1 MISLDQ
7 VLLLQQKVESAVAKI
22 AELNQT
28 VAQKEAENAAL
39 RSKCVE
45 LTNALS
51 AKTEQFSSFQSD
63 QSKIEEGILKALER
77 LNAVESTVLSV
88 ATAAVQ
94 ASAQAPAQPTPAK
107 PERKLFANESPAKPT
122 ADSALRVAQPAG
134 AISTGAAQAYT
145 NEEPEPP
152 ISPDMTLEQAMQP
165 TEANNLQQNNAAAPE
180 ESEPAAN
187 PSFEDSGSI
196 DPDITFDDAS
206 PSPDQPDAAQAQF
219 DIF

>member
-1 MISLDQ
+1 MISLEQ

-51 AKTEQFSSFQSD
+51 AKTEQFSTFQSD

-88 ATAAVQ
+88 ANATVQTSQATQQSQVVAQPTQAQPVVAHTEAA
-94 ASAQAPAQPTPAK
+94 AAPAQEVSLPQQEIET
-107 PERKLFANESPAKPT
+107 
-122 ADSALRVAQPAG
+122 
-134 AISTGAAQAYT
+134 
-145 NEEPEPP
+145 EPEPP
-152 ISPDMTLEQAMQP
+152 VSPDMTLEQAMQIP
-165 TEANNLQQNNAAAPE
+165 ESASFAPAEETISEEAAPVD
-180 ESEPAAN
+180 N
-187 PSFEDSGSI
+187 GSI
-196 DPDITFDDAS
+196 DPDITFDDAT
-206 PSPDQPDAAQAQF
+206 PSPDQPNTAQGQF

>member
-22 AELNQT
+22 AELNQA

-88 ATAAVQ
+88 ANAASQVNQAAQMAKPVQTASVQNAAPASNAGTAAQ
-94 ASAQAPAQPTPAK
+94 QEAAPLPH
-107 PERKLFANESPAKPT
+107 ET
-122 ADSALRVAQPAG
+122 AM
-134 AISTGAAQAYT
+134 
-145 NEEPEPP
+145 EEPEPP
-152 ISPDMTLEQAMQP
+152 VSPDMTVEEAQAMS
-165 TEANNLQQNNAAAPE
+165 APE
-180 ESEPAAN
+180 TIGAESQSPVAAEES
-187 PSFEDSGSI
+187 SFSEGSI
-196 DPDITFDDAS
+196 DPDITFDDAA
-206 PSPDQPDAAQAQF
+206 PSPEQPNGSQGQF

>member
-51 AKTEQFSSFQSD
+51 AKTEQFSSFQTD

-88 ATAAVQ
+88 AGAAAANATAA
-94 ASAQAPAQPTPAK
+94 APSQAPQVLPQTQVAAQPTP
-107 PERKLFANESPAKPT
+107 P
-122 ADSALRVAQPAG
+122 QPAPE
-134 AISTGAAQAYT
+134 A
-145 NEEPEPP
+145 EPEPP
-152 ISPDMTLEQAMQP
+152 VSPDITVEQAMQI
-165 TEANNLQQNNAAAPE
+165 PE
-180 ESEPAAN
+180 EETAV
-187 PSFEDSGSI
+187 EESI
-196 DPDITFDDAS
+196 TPDISFDDAELS
-206 PSPDQPDAAQAQF
+206 PEQPEDTSQGQF

>member
-7 VLLLQQKVESAVAKI
+7 VLLLQEKVESAVAKI
-22 AELNQT
+22 AELNQA

-63 QSKIEEGILKALER
+63 QSKIEEGILRALER

-88 ATAAVQ
+88 A
-94 ASAQAPAQPTPAK
+94 AQATQTSQQAPVAQPTAAQPVNSAAEVSA
-107 PERKLFANESPAKPT
+107 PSPAEAVETPLPRQET
-122 ADSALRVAQPAG
+122 VAEPAV
-134 AISTGAAQAYT
+134 
-145 NEEPEPP
+145 
-152 ISPDMTLEQAMQP
+152 SPDMTIEEAMQIP
-165 TEANNLQQNNAAAPE
+165 EAGLASEDNLPRENESFSNE
-180 ESEPAAN
+180 ES
-187 PSFEDSGSI
+187 SI
-196 DPDITFDDAS
+196 DPDISFDDAS
-206 PSPDQPDAAQAQF
+206 PSPNQPDNSQGQF

>member
-22 AELNQT
+22 AELHQS

-63 QSKIEEGILKALER
+63 QNKIEEGILKALER

-88 ATAAVQ
+88 AAQ
-94 ASAQAPAQPTPAK
+94 ANQSAQQTQPTASQPAFAQTPATETAPAADGG
-107 PERKLFANESPAKPT
+107 LST
-122 ADSALRVAQPAG
+122 ASKASLPQQETEA
-134 AISTGAAQAYT
+134 
-145 NEEPEPP
+145 EPEPP
-152 ISPDMTLEQAMQP
+152 VSPDMTVEQAMQIP
-165 TEANNLQQNNAAAPE
+165 ETGFSAPE
-180 ESEPAAN
+180 ENAASEAGL
-187 PSFEDSGSI
+187 SFDEGSSI
-196 DPDITFDDAS
+196 DPDISFDDAS
-206 PSPDQPDAAQAQF
+206 PSPNQANNTQGQF